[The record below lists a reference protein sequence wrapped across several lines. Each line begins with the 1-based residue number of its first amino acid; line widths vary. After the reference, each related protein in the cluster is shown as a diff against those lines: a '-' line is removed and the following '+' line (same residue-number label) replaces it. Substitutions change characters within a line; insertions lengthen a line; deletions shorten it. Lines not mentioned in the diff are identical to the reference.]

1 MLDVVDG
8 RIPRMPFDSAHL
20 DQAVEA
26 REVVDPD
33 THTLAALRAWRP

>member
-1 MLDVVDG
+1 
-8 RIPRMPFDSAHL
+8 MPFDSAHL